1 MSSKNS
7 SRANPVEFALDPAA
21 PPSLTDAQ
29 RADLRALAASP
40 DTTIDTS
47 DIPLLDDDFWRSARS
62 NPYYRPIKRQLTLR
76 LDADIIAWLRAAGP
90 GYQTRLNTLLRQ
102 AMREDALSTR
112 HQNRL
117 QNLQRE
123 P

>member
-7 SRANPVEFALDPAA
+7 LRANPVEHTLDPAA
-21 PPSLTDAQ
+21 PPPLTEAQ
-29 RADLRALAASP
+29 HADLRALAASP

-47 DIPLLDDDFWRSARS
+47 DIPLLDEDFWRSARP

-76 LDADIIAWLRAAGP
+76 LDADIIAWLRAAGL
-90 GYQTRLNTLLRQ
+90 GYQTRLNTLLRE
-102 AMREDALSTR
+102 AMRQDALSAIDP
-112 HQNRL
+112 
-117 QNLQRE
+117 NLPQRE